1 MPINAGKQLLLHKF
15 RKSFVPASPNSPIP
29 VCIREPFSHG
39 QTIQKQFLRMVRQF
53 ITYRIKS

>member
-15 RKSFVPASPNSPIP
+15 SKSFVQAVPGFPIP
-29 VCIREPFSHG
+29 VCTREPFSHG
-39 QTIQKQFLRMVRQF
+39 QAIQKQLFCIVRQL